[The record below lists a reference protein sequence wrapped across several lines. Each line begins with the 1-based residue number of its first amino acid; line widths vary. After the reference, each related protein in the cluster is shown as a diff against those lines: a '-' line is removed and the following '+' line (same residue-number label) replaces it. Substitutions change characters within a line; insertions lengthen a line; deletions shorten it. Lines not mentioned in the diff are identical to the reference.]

1 MSKDREYQKTASTPF
16 FSIGITTYDRVDM
29 LIDAINSVLGQTFHD
44 YEVMVSNDNPA
55 RTLTGETLGI
65 HDPRVVF
72 INQTHNLGEFHNM
85 DYLLKA
91 SRGAYFTWL
100 ADDDYYAPGFLQ
112 NVYEALRASA
122 DAPPCVLT
130 SFKIS
135 YRNPRSLQHGEKEIK
150 KKKVLV
156 YSGRRFL
163 QDYWQGRIKVIG
175 TTGFFTKQF
184 LMDSGGFKKLT
195 HLPIAIF
202 SEYLLIMQIS
212 LLEKVLVIDAPLICL
227 RVHDGSWSESNRDYQ
242 SSRTAGINFLKASME
257 IFQSPLAEEYD
268 YRKNVTG
275 AIKLILKTAAH
286 TSARRKNI
294 VIALSNFSYLRA
306 LKPLIWALRGS
317 EFFHQAVRSYFFA
330 SMWFLL
336 YFPRVLLVTVMPD
349 SVKTRVSKM
358 RYALRSRMA

>member
-1 MSKDREYQKTASTPF
+1 MSEDTEHQKTVPPPL

-29 LIDAINSVLGQTFHD
+29 LIDAINSVLDQTFTD
-44 YEVMVSNDNPA
+44 YEVIVSNDNPA
-55 RTLTGETLGI
+55 RTLTSETIGI

-72 INQTHNLGEFHNM
+72 VNQARNLGEFYNM

-91 SRGAYFTWL
+91 SRGVYFTWL

-112 NVYEALRASA
+112 NVYEALQANA
-122 DAPPCVLT
+122 DAPSCVLT

-135 YRNPRSLQHGEKEIK
+135 YGNPPSLHQGEKENIK
-150 KKKVLV
+150 RKVLV

-163 QDYWQGRIKVIG
+163 RDYWRGQINVVG

-184 LMDSGGFKKLT
+184 LVDSGGFKKMT

-212 LLEKVLVIDAPLICL
+212 LLEQVLVIDAPFICL
-227 RVHDGSWSESNRDYQ
+227 RVHGGSWSESNRDYQ
-242 SSRTAGINFLKASME
+242 SYRTAGINFLKASLE
-257 IFQSPLAEEYD
+257 IFQSPLADGYD
-268 YRKNVTG
+268 FRKNVTG
-275 AIKLILKTAAH
+275 AIKLILKAAAH
-286 TSARRKNI
+286 TGARRKKI
-294 VIALSNFSYLRA
+294 IIALSNFSYLRE
-306 LKPLIWALRGS
+306 LKPHIWTLKGT
-317 EFFHQAVRSYFFA
+317 EFFHRAVRGYVFA

-349 SVKTRVSKM
+349 SVKIRISQM
-358 RYALRSRMA
+358 RYAVRGRAA